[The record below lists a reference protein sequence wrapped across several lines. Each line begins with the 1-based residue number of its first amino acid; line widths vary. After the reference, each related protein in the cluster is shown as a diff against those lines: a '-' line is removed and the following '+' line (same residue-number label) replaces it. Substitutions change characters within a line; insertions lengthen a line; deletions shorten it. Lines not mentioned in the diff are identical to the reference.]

1 MNEKGLTMETISQWA
16 GYIID
21 YYAHQF
27 ILINANRQAEVI
39 LKIAEAEKHYDDGVV
54 QFTERANNEIK
65 EYRTS
70 IAVAELQA
78 NTKANA
84 KAVNWVS

>member
-1 MNEKGLTMETISQWA
+1 MNTETISQWT

-21 YYAHQF
+21 YYAHTF
-27 ILINANRQAEVI
+27 ILINSNRKAEVI
-39 LKIAEAEKHYDDGVV
+39 LKIGEAEKHYDDGIV

-65 EYRTS
+65 EYRT
-70 IAVAELQA
+70 AVATAELQA
-78 NTKANA
+78 NQEANA